1 MKRFGLSP
9 SGPAEPK
16 EHSARERTGHSGPEP
31 KEHSASERT
40 GRFGLIGHPV
50 AGSFSPKLFEA
61 AYGGRYPYDLLEGAE
76 FSASWQRFLDEYD
89 GINIT
94 APFKQDAFRAVDAL
108 SDDARLCGAVNLA
121 VKTPAGIVGYNTD
134 VAGVVLA
141 VREALAGRE
150 APGPAGLASC
160 ESALGEAAL
169 GQSADTGADA
179 GATTLASPDTQPVIP
194 GSPGTQPVIPGLTG
208 NLLKEA
214 LVVGC
219 GGAGRAAAVAA
230 LRLGCRVTLANR
242 TPSRAAA
249 LADDLNARLSPIAT
263 ATSIDTPAG
272 VTPIGTTPIV
282 TATSI
287 DTPAGAT
294 PIGTTPIDTPASID
308 SPVGTNPVG
317 TSDIEPAGAA
327 GSRPVCTWVPVE
339 DLDTLSPDLV
349 IYTVPGPMDGFP
361 VFPEAIVLEAN
372 YRTPCLKGCGR
383 TYISG
388 LRWLLFQAVAGYE
401 IFTGETPDADAM
413 FRIFC

>member
-9 SGPAEPK
+9 SGPA
-16 EHSARERTGHSGPEP
+16 EP

-76 FSASWQRFLDEYD
+76 FGASWQRFLDEYD

-141 VREALAGRE
+141 VREALA
-150 APGPAGLASC
+150 
-160 ESALGEAAL
+160 AL
-169 GQSADTGADA
+169 D
-179 GATTLASPDTQPVIP
+179 
-194 GSPGTQPVIPGLTG
+194 TQPVIPGLTG

-230 LRLGCRVTLANR
+230 LRLDCRVTLANR

-249 LADDLNARLSPIAT
+249 LADDLNARLSPIDT
-263 ATSIDTPAG
+263 PTSIC
-272 VTPIGTTPIV
+272 
-282 TATSI
+282 S
-287 DTPAGAT
+287 
-294 PIGTTPIDTPASID
+294 
-308 SPVGTNPVG
+308 
-317 TSDIEPAGAA
+317 
-327 GSRPVCTWVPVE
+327 PVCTWVPVE
-339 DLDTLSPDLV
+339 DLGTLAPDLV
-349 IYTVPGPMDGFP
+349 IYTVPGPMDGFLE
-361 VFPEAIVLEAN
+361 FPEAIVLEAN

>member
-16 EHSARERTGHSGPEP
+16 EHSASERTGHSGPEP
-31 KEHSASERT
+31 KEHPASERT

-76 FSASWQRFLDEYD
+76 FGASWQRFLDEYD

-141 VREALAGRE
+141 VREALA
-150 APGPAGLASC
+150 
-160 ESALGEAAL
+160 AL
-169 GQSADTGADA
+169 D
-179 GATTLASPDTQPVIP
+179 
-194 GSPGTQPVIPGLTG
+194 TQPVIPGLTG

-249 LADDLNARLSPIAT
+249 LADDLGCDWIPADDLS
-263 ATSIDTPAG
+263 S
-272 VTPIGTTPIV
+272 
-282 TATSI
+282 
-287 DTPAGAT
+287 
-294 PIGTTPIDTPASID
+294 
-308 SPVGTNPVG
+308 
-317 TSDIEPAGAA
+317 
-327 GSRPVCTWVPVE
+327 
-339 DLDTLSPDLV
+339 LSPDLV

>member
-1 MKRFGLSP
+1 MK
-9 SGPAEPK
+9 
-16 EHSARERTGHSGPEP
+16 
-31 KEHSASERT
+31 
-40 GRFGLIGHPV
+40 RFGLIGHPV

-61 AYGGRYPYDLLEGAE
+61 AYGGRYPYDLIEGAE
-76 FSASWQRFLDEYD
+76 FGASWQRFLDEYD

-141 VREALAGRE
+141 VREASR
-150 APGPAGLASC
+150 PS
-160 ESALGEAAL
+160 
-169 GQSADTGADA
+169 DA
-179 GATTLASPDTQPVIP
+179 
-194 GSPGTQPVIPGLTG
+194 QPVIPGLTG

-249 LADDLNARLSPIAT
+249 LTRFPST
-263 ATSIDTPAG
+263 TSIGCDWIPAPSAPTPS
-272 VTPIGTTPIV
+272 P
-282 TATSI
+282 
-287 DTPAGAT
+287 PART
-294 PIGTTPIDTPASID
+294 
-308 SPVGTNPVG
+308 
-317 TSDIEPAGAA
+317 
-327 GSRPVCTWVPVE
+327 RPN
-339 DLDTLSPDLV
+339 LSPDLV

-361 VFPEAIVLEAN
+361 EFPEAIVLEAN

>member
-1 MKRFGLSP
+1 MK
-9 SGPAEPK
+9 
-16 EHSARERTGHSGPEP
+16 
-31 KEHSASERT
+31 
-40 GRFGLIGHPV
+40 RFGLIGHPV

-61 AYGGRYPYDLLEGAE
+61 AYEGRYPYDLLEGAE
-76 FSASWQRFLDEYD
+76 FGASWQRFLDEYD

-141 VREALAGRE
+141 VREACAQ
-150 APGPAGLASC
+150 AGLASP
-160 ESALGEAAL
+160 
-169 GQSADTGADA
+169 
-179 GATTLASPDTQPVIP
+179 SPQPVIP

-230 LRLGCRVTLANR
+230 LRLGSRVTLANR

-249 LADDLNARLSPIAT
+249 LADDLNAGLDPA
-263 ATSIDTPAG
+263 IDPA
-272 VTPIGTTPIV
+272 
-282 TATSI
+282 
-287 DTPAGAT
+287 
-294 PIGTTPIDTPASID
+294 
-308 SPVGTNPVG
+308 
-317 TSDIEPAGAA
+317 
-327 GSRPVCTWVPVE
+327 CTWVPVE
-339 DLDTLSPDLV
+339 ELPSLSPDLV

-361 VFPEAIVLEAN
+361 DFSESIILEAN
-372 YRTPCLKGCGR
+372 YRTPCLEGR
-383 TYISG
+383 GKAYISG
-388 LRWLLFQAVAGYE
+388 RRWLLYQAVAGYG

>member
-9 SGPAEPK
+9 SGPEPK
-16 EHSARERTGHSGPEP
+16 EHSASERTGHSGPEP
-31 KEHSASERT
+31 KKHPASERT

-76 FSASWQRFLDEYD
+76 FGASWQRFLDEYD

-141 VREALAGRE
+141 VREALAG
-150 APGPAGLASC
+150 L
-160 ESALGEAAL
+160 
-169 GQSADTGADA
+169 D
-179 GATTLASPDTQPVIP
+179 
-194 GSPGTQPVIPGLTG
+194 TQPVIPGLTG
-208 NLLKEA
+208 NPLKEA

-249 LADDLNARLSPIAT
+249 LADDLNTRLS
-263 ATSIDTPAG
+263 
-272 VTPIGTTPIV
+272 
-282 TATSI
+282 
-287 DTPAGAT
+287 
-294 PIGTTPIDTPASID
+294 PIDTPASID

-317 TSDIEPAGAA
+317 TATSIGSPLGTTPVGTATSIGSPLGTTPVGPTPVATSRTEPAGAA

-339 DLDTLSPDLV
+339 DLGTLSPDLV

-361 VFPEAIVLEAN
+361 EFPEAIVLEAN

>member
-9 SGPAEPK
+9 SGPEPK
-16 EHSARERTGHSGPEP
+16 EFSASERTGHSGPEP

-76 FSASWQRFLDEYD
+76 FGASWQRFLDEYD

-141 VREALAGRE
+141 VREALAARE
-150 APGPAGLASC
+150 APGP
-160 ESALGEAAL
+160 
-169 GQSADTGADA
+169 
-179 GATTLASPDTQPVIP
+179 QPV
-194 GSPGTQPVIPGLTG
+194 TPGLTG

-249 LADDLNARLSPIAT
+249 LADDLNARLSPIDTPAST
-263 ATSIDTPAG
+263 GTPAG
-272 VTPIGTTPIV
+272 VTPIGTTPIDTPASTDSPVGTTPIV

>member
-1 MKRFGLSP
+1 MK
-9 SGPAEPK
+9 
-16 EHSARERTGHSGPEP
+16 
-31 KEHSASERT
+31 
-40 GRFGLIGHPV
+40 RFGLIGHPV

-61 AYGGRYPYDLLEGAE
+61 AYGGRYPYDLIEGAE
-76 FSASWQRFLDEYD
+76 FGASWQRFLDEYD

-94 APFKQDAFRAVDAL
+94 APFKQDAYRAVDAL

-141 VREALAGRE
+141 VREALAARE

-249 LADDLNARLSPIAT
+249 LADDLNAQLAPIG
-263 ATSIDTPAG
+263 TSIDTP
-272 VTPIGTTPIV
+272 IGT
-282 TATSI
+282 
-287 DTPAGAT
+287 
-294 PIGTTPIDTPASID
+294 ASNE
-308 SPVGTNPVG
+308 T
-317 TSDIEPAGAA
+317 AGAA
-327 GSRPVCTWVPVE
+327 GSRPCCAWVPVE
-339 DLDTLSPDLV
+339 DIPALSPDLV

-361 VFPEAIVLEAN
+361 EFPGAIILEAN
-372 YRTPCLKGCGR
+372 YRTPCLEGR
-383 TYISG
+383 GKVYISG
-388 LRWLLFQAVAGYE
+388 RRWLLFQAVAGYE

>member
-9 SGPAEPK
+9 SGPA
-16 EHSARERTGHSGPEP
+16 EP

-76 FSASWQRFLDEYD
+76 FGASWQRFLDEYD

-94 APFKQDAFRAVDAL
+94 APFKQDAYRAVDAL

-141 VREALAGRE
+141 VREALA
-150 APGPAGLASC
+150 
-160 ESALGEAAL
+160 AL
-169 GQSADTGADA
+169 D
-179 GATTLASPDTQPVIP
+179 
-194 GSPGTQPVIPGLTG
+194 TQPVIPGLTG

-249 LADDLNARLSPIAT
+249 LADDLGCDWI
-263 ATSIDTPAG
+263 PA
-272 VTPIGTTPIV
+272 
-282 TATSI
+282 
-287 DTPAGAT
+287 D
-294 PIGTTPIDTPASID
+294 
-308 SPVGTNPVG
+308 
-317 TSDIEPAGAA
+317 
-327 GSRPVCTWVPVE
+327 
-339 DLDTLSPDLV
+339 DLPSLSPDLV

-361 VFPEAIVLEAN
+361 EFPEAIVLEAN

>member
-1 MKRFGLSP
+1 MK
-9 SGPAEPK
+9 
-16 EHSARERTGHSGPEP
+16 
-31 KEHSASERT
+31 
-40 GRFGLIGHPV
+40 RFGLIGHPV

-141 VREALAGRE
+141 VREALAARE
-150 APGPAGLASC
+150 APGP
-160 ESALGEAAL
+160 
-169 GQSADTGADA
+169 
-179 GATTLASPDTQPVIP
+179 QPV
-194 GSPGTQPVIPGLTG
+194 TPGLTG

-249 LADDLNARLSPIAT
+249 LA
-263 ATSIDTPAG
+263 
-272 VTPIGTTPIV
+272 
-282 TATSI
+282 
-287 DTPAGAT
+287 
-294 PIGTTPIDTPASID
+294 
-308 SPVGTNPVG
+308 
-317 TSDIEPAGAA
+317 
-327 GSRPVCTWVPVE
+327 E
-339 DLDTLSPDLV
+339 DLGCEWIPAEDLASLSPDLV

-361 VFPEAIVLEAN
+361 EFPEAIILEAN
-372 YRTPCLKGCGR
+372 YRTPCLEGR
-383 TYISG
+383 GKAYISG
-388 LRWLLFQAVAGYE
+388 RRWLLFQAVAGYE
-401 IFTGETPDADAM
+401 IFTGETPDAGAM
-413 FRIFC
+413 FQIFC